1 MHFQD
6 FYGQEREPQ
15 LKYSQLEADA
25 PNILARDE
33 ATAFRASDKLH
44 VLGCSS
50 GHVHVLDFE
59 GHRVRI
65 SDWAIGPLDVST
77 KAPYW
82 INAGAVSLVVG
93 ATARASKSST
103 CRLRT

>member
-6 FYGQEREPQ
+6 FSGQEREPQ
-15 LKYSQLEADA
+15 LKYSQLAADA
-25 PNILARDE
+25 PMILARDE
-33 ATAFRASDKLH
+33 ATAFRASGKLH

-65 SDWAIGPLDVST
+65 YDMFGPLNVAA
-77 KAPYW
+77 KAPF
-82 INAGAVSLVVG
+82 LDDC
-93 ATARASKSST
+93 RSSVHRWSV
-103 CRLRT
+103 RLRV